1 MEQKN
6 CKTCGKLFEKKIT
19 CSRKNWEL
27 SKFCSKQC
35 VRPNLKVLKILK
47 KNQIKKGQHLSASTE
62 FGKLPPWN
70 KGKKCPH
77 CTGSKNNRWK
87 GGITP
92 EHLMVRWSVK
102 MKNFRNEVFKR
113 DNYTCKLCGRTRKS
127 GDRVILNVHHIKSF
141 AIHKELRFDKDNVI
155 TLCLECHAK
164 TDTYGKNK

>member
-1 MEQKN
+1 MEKQTKK
-6 CKTCGKLFEKKIT
+6 CLTCGKLFGKRVT
-19 CSRKNWEL
+19 CSKKNWKL
-27 SKFCSKQC
+27 SKFCSKPC
-35 VRPNLKVLKILK
+35 LRFLPGNSFKPPKGVRLSPGTEF
-47 KNQIKKGQHLSASTE
+47 KKGFT
-62 FGKLPPWN
+62 PWN

-141 AIHKELRFDKDNVI
+141 AVHKELRFDKDNVI